1 MMRRAFA
8 SLFMRDAKRGF
19 LSWAAAAAELAAK
32 RRRVAATLATI
43 SPEGRAKRKA
53 LNSLIEFYEERVR
66 MRRAGARLF
75 HSSLSRGFN
84 AWLSCADP
92 LDGTRAHFKT
102 SHLRTRNAG
111 TSTSRRGS
119 RRCFAARSFP
129 DVSPAC
135 ARSQLGGITQS
146 TTRVTSQ

>member
-1 MMRRAFA
+1 METYLQTRCMELYKVDTDIGNGHVLTT
-8 SLFMRDAKRGF
+8 S
-19 LSWAAAAAELAAK
+19 AELAAK

-119 RRCFAARSFP
+119 RRCFAARKR
-129 DVSPAC
+129 D
-135 ARSQLGGITQS
+135 
-146 TTRVTSQ
+146 